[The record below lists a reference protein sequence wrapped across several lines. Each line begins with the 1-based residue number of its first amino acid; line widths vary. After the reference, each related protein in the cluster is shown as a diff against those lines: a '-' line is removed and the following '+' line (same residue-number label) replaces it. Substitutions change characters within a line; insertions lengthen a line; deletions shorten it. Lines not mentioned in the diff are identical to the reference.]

1 MTSQLNVDTIV
12 DKAGSGGVGIK
23 IGNHATSIY
32 ESDGGAVT
40 QNTVQSLVKQFSSF
54 GQRSWGPS
62 AGNSANTA
70 GDTFNTSSQTDT
82 ATAVVTVALTNN
94 MNNITYNGQ
103 NSGHYDQSTSN
114 KNYPRISGCATLATS
129 SYEAVAA
136 YSNGNV
142 DDCVMVSLLVG
153 DLA

>member
-40 QNTVQSLVKQFSSF
+40 QNTVQSLVKTWLNMNGTGTVASRDSFNSS
-54 GQRSWGPS
+54 GITDNGTGEYINNLTN
-62 AGNSANTA
+62 AMANTTYA
-70 GDTFNTSSQTDT
+70 ASGESGTLGANNENMFVCTFGRSTGSVRGSNMSDGGSAADRDLYCIM
-82 ATAVVTVALTNN
+82 VA
-94 MNNITYNGQ
+94 
-103 NSGHYDQSTSN
+103 
-114 KNYPRISGCATLATS
+114 
-129 SYEAVAA
+129 
-136 YSNGNV
+136 
-142 DDCVMVSLLVG
+142 G